1 MSVSSIRLFVRQSV
15 HPFHLKNSGKRV
27 CVFLSPLHEK
37 AAMQMSRRRS
47 GAWRD
52 FLFVQLSGKR
62 TEKQTPF

>member
-1 MSVSSIRLFVRQSV
+1 MSVSSIRLFVRPSV
-15 HPFHLKNSGKRV
+15 PFEELWKV
-27 CVFLSPLHEK
+27 CVSLHEK